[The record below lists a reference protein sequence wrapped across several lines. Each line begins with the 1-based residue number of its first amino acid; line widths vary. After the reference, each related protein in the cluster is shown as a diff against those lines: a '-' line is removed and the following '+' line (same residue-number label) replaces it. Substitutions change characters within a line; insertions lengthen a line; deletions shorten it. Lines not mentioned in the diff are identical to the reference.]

1 MIISITFPSI
11 ITGIL
16 SYETSHVIV
25 ATNSHVKVQTMN
37 SLETQQPIFLVTKQ
51 LQFNLFNI
59 VQVRAPHTQPSY
71 SLLWLLTL
79 TTYTWEK
86 RFNRIH
92 RKIGA
97 YSFASQRIH
106 LKGDVNNN
114 NSCYPYPTGY
124 MCLDLSSP
132 HDACQKIKIKRN
144 REKNFDSCMKVNT

>member
-11 ITGIL
+11 IIAIL
-16 SYETSHVIV
+16 SYETSHDKV
-25 ATNSHVKVQTMN
+25 ATNSHVKIQIIN
-37 SLETQQPIFLVTKQ
+37 SLETQQPMFLVTKQ
-51 LQFNLFNI
+51 LQFNLFNK
-59 VQVRAPHTQPSY
+59 VEVRAPHTQPSY

-79 TTYTWEK
+79 TAYTWAK
-86 RFNRIH
+86 RFNWTH

-97 YSFASQRIH
+97 YSFASQHSH

-132 HDACQKIKIKRN
+132 HDACQKRKIKRN
-144 REKNFDSCMKVNT
+144 REKNFDSLHKSKI